1 MTLNYAL
8 KSTGPH
14 SKAMNKDLPISPKQ
28 SEEVCRWIRD
38 LHVEAAK
45 KKLNSVINDGRP
57 VPYTR
62 HNWDIGHRKGM
73 AAGRYPVKTCTKILS
88 IIESAEKNAQQKGLG
103 KDLKLRILCHKGGNT
118 NRYGRQSRIIAK
130 RTTIEV
136 VLEEMKKED
145 IKQKKERKNKKEA
158 AKPEAKK

>member
-8 KSTGPH
+8 KSALAH

-28 SEEVCRWIRD
+28 SEEVCRWIRNK
-38 LHVEAAK
+38 HVDAAK
-45 KKLNSVINDGRP
+45 KMLNDVIHNGRP

-62 HNWDIGHRKGM
+62 HNWKMGHRKGM
-73 AAGRYPVKTCTKILS
+73 AAGRYPIQTCTAILS

-103 KDLKLRILCHKGGNT
+103 KDLKLLTLCHKGALT
-118 NRYGRQSRIIAK
+118 NRYGRQSRTVAK

-145 IKQKKERKNKKEA
+145 IKQKKEKKS
-158 AKPEAKK
+158 KPEVKK